1 MRNTVSFRSV
11 SATAL
16 LALALAVTGC
26 SFTTT
31 TPAEP
36 TDASSRATTPEGD
49 TETASVAPTDLAGLI
64 DAFVEAELIDAGAT
78 YPLAFEGV
86 ATDAMGADDAG
97 GGTVEFYYVD
107 LETASDAVLANYELA
122 KSEGTADYGGGIM
135 IPIDDVAGPFMIA
148 YSSASDAAAIQ
159 AKWEE
164 ITTGL
169 E

>member
-1 MRNTVSFRSV
+1 M
-11 SATAL
+11 
-16 LALALAVTGC
+16 
-26 SFTTT
+26 
-31 TPAEP
+31 
-36 TDASSRATTPEGD
+36 
-49 TETASVAPTDLAGLI
+49 
-64 DAFVEAELIDAGAT
+64 
-78 YPLAFEGV
+78 
-86 ATDAMGADDAG
+86 
-97 GGTVEFYYVD
+97 
-107 LETASDAVLANYELA
+107 LANYELA